1 VNRRAFLGAVVS
13 AALAG
18 PLTAAAQP
26 AGKVYRIG
34 FLGGGSPAG
43 YAAHVA
49 ALRLGLQDHGYV
61 EGKNVTLAFRWAEG
75 KYDRLPALAAELIRL
90 NVDIIVTQGTPA
102 ALAAKQSTTAVPVVM
117 TIVGNPEETGVVAS
131 LARPGG
137 NVTGSSFF
145 MPELNAKR
153 LELVKTALPRLARV
167 AVLTNPGN
175 PAMVS
180 ALRAMEET
188 ASALKVKLWHMEVRR
203 LDELETAFATARA
216 QAEALVVID
225 EGLYIANVRRVAELS
240 LKHQLPG
247 IGFTEYAE
255 AGGLLAYGVDFP
267 HVWRQSMVLV
277 DKIFKGTKPADLPI
291 MQASRFEVVVNLK
304 TARALG
310 LSLPQSLMLRV
321 DRVIE

>member
-1 VNRRAFLGAVVS
+1 MKRRAFLRGAVS
-13 AALAG
+13 IALAG
-18 PLTAAAQP
+18 PPVAEAQP
-26 AGKVYRIG
+26 PGKVYRIG
-34 FLGGGSPAG
+34 FLGGGSSSG
-43 YAAHVA
+43 YAPHVA

-61 EGKNVTLAFRWAEG
+61 EGKSVTLEFRWADG
-75 KYDRLPALAAELIRL
+75 TYDRLPALAAELIRL
-90 NVDIIVTQGTPA
+90 NVDVIVTQGTPA
-102 ALAAKQSTTAVPVVM
+102 AIAAKQATTAIPVVM
-117 TIVGNPEETGVVAS
+117 TIVGNPESVVSS

-145 MPELNAKR
+145 MPELNVKR
-153 LELVKTALPRLARV
+153 LEIVKTALPRLARV

-175 PAMVS
+175 PAMV
-180 ALRAMEET
+180 APLRALEVT

-203 LDELETAFATARA
+203 LDELETAFAAVRA
-216 QAEALVVID
+216 QAEALVAIED
-225 EGLYIANVRRVAELS
+225 GLFVANARRVAELS

-277 DKIFKGTKPADLPI
+277 DKIFKGARPADLPI
-291 MQASRFEVVVNLK
+291 MQATRFDLIVNVK

-310 LSLPQSLMLRV
+310 VSLPQSLMLRV

>member
-1 VNRRAFLGAVVS
+1 VKRRAFLRGAVS
-13 AALAG
+13 IALAG
-18 PLTAAAQP
+18 PPVAEAQP
-26 AGKVYRIG
+26 PGKVYRIG
-34 FLGGGSPAG
+34 FLGGGSSSG
-43 YAAHVA
+43 YAPHVA

-61 EGKNVTLAFRWAEG
+61 EGKSVTLEFRWADG
-75 KYDRLPALAAELIRL
+75 TYDRLPALAAELIRL
-90 NVDIIVTQGTPA
+90 NVDVIVTQGTPA
-102 ALAAKQSTTAVPVVM
+102 AIAAKQATTAIPVVM
-117 TIVGNPEETGVVAS
+117 TIVGNPESVVSS

-145 MPELNAKR
+145 MPELNVKR
-153 LELVKTALPRLARV
+153 LEIVKTALPRLARV

-175 PAMVS
+175 PAMV
-180 ALRAMEET
+180 APLRALEVT

-203 LDELETAFATARA
+203 LDELETAFAAVRA
-216 QAEALVVID
+216 QAEALVAIED
-225 EGLYIANVRRVAELS
+225 GLFVANARRVAELS

-277 DKIFKGTKPADLPI
+277 DKIFKGARPADLPI
-291 MQASRFEVVVNLK
+291 MQATRFDLIVNVK

-310 LSLPQSLMLRV
+310 VSLPQSLMLRV

>member
-1 VNRRAFLGAVVS
+1 MNRRAFLGGVAS
-13 AALAG
+13 AALTG
-18 PLTAAAQP
+18 TLTAAAQP
-26 AGKVYRIG
+26 SGKVYRIG

-49 ALRLGLQDHGYV
+49 AMRLGLQDYGYL
-61 EGKNVTLAFRWAEG
+61 EGKNATLEFRWAEG
-75 KYDRLPALAAELIRL
+75 RYDRLPVLAAELLRL
-90 NVDIIVTQGTPA
+90 NVDVIVTQGTPA
-102 ALAAKQSTTAVPVVM
+102 AFAAKQATTTVPVVM

-131 LARPGG
+131 LARPGA

-153 LELVKTALPRLARV
+153 LEIIKTALPRLARV

-180 ALRAMEET
+180 VLRAMEER
-188 ASALKVKLWHMEVRR
+188 AQALKIKLWHMEVRR
-203 LDELETAFATARA
+203 LDELETAFAAAKA
-216 QAEALVVID
+216 QAEALTVID
-225 EGLYIANVRRVAELS
+225 EGLYIANVRSVADLS

-291 MQASRFEVVVNLK
+291 MQASRFDVVVNLK

-310 LSLPQSLMLRV
+310 LSLPQSLMLRI